1 MTNQDRSAEG
11 IKSDPVEVA
20 TRLLAMYLPQY
31 HPIPENDAWWG
42 KGFTEWTNV
51 TRSLPKFR
59 GHYQPHLP
67 KDLGFYDLRVPE
79 VREMQAE
86 LARGYGVS
94 GFCYY
99 HYWFNGRRLLER
111 PLTEV
116 LKSGKPNFPFCVCWA
131 NENWTRRWDGHERE
145 ILIGQEYSADDDG
158 RHIQALL
165 PMFADSRYIRVA
177 GKPLFAVYR
186 TSHLPDPKRSTD
198 IWREEAQRAGIGELF
213 LCRFEAWD
221 DLSSPDPRSIGFDAA
236 VEFAPDWRRAGGQ
249 DFTGWKAKALAG
261 AGLLPRSYRE
271 NRFFDYRC
279 MVASM
284 IQRETP
290 NYPLLRGVTPGF
302 DNSARRKTGAMIIR
316 HSSPEA
322 YGKWLRF
329 AIEWTERHHASD
341 QRLVFVNAWNEWAE
355 GNHLEPDMQ
364 HGLAYLDET
373 LEAVNAY
380 SGHRDR

>member
-1 MTNQDRSAEG
+1 
-11 IKSDPVEVA
+11 
-20 TRLLAMYLPQY
+20 
-31 HPIPENDAWWG
+31 
-42 KGFTEWTNV
+42 
-51 TRSLPKFR
+51 
-59 GHYQPHLP
+59 
-67 KDLGFYDLRVPE
+67 
-79 VREMQAE
+79 
-86 LARGYGVS
+86 
-94 GFCYY
+94 
-99 HYWFNGRRLLER
+99 
-111 PLTEV
+111 
-116 LKSGKPNFPFCVCWA
+116 
-131 NENWTRRWDGHERE
+131 
-145 ILIGQEYSADDDG
+145 
-158 RHIQALL
+158 
-165 PMFADSRYIRVA
+165 
-177 GKPLFAVYR
+177 
-186 TSHLPDPKRSTD
+186 
-198 IWREEAQRAGIGELF
+198 
-213 LCRFEAWD
+213 
-221 DLSSPDPRSIGFDAA
+221 
-236 VEFAPDWRRAGGQ
+236 
-249 DFTGWKAKALAG
+249 
-261 AGLLPRSYRE
+261 
-271 NRFFDYRC
+271 